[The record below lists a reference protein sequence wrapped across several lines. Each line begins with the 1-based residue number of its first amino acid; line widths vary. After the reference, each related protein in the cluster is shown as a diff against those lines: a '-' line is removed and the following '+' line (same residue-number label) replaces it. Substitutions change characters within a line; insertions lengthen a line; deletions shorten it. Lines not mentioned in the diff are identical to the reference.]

1 MNWFDRL
8 TGRSTLD
15 ESIKSFANK
24 GDGAVSP
31 KKVDDMSGEGVENLA
46 GSYGLVGLGSF
57 NTFYDSNINKAF
69 KNEQD
74 RIRSYREMAEAPEI
88 ADVIED
94 SINESTMENDD
105 GNILNFVITDGD
117 ISSNKNITET
127 LIKEFNDLFYK
138 KLDINNKIPDFM
150 RSYMVDGRV
159 FYERI
164 IKESSPSL
172 GIFNIKKLPAETM
185 DYLYDRMT
193 GKVIKYFQ
201 YLKGEHNITSATSL
215 AQAEIDKDVIVF
227 NPEQIGFID
236 YGQYGQTR
244 KHILGYLEKAKVPYN
259 QLKLLETSVIIYR
272 IVRSPERLVFKIDTG
287 NMPKDKAF
295 KFVEKIKTRFTKK
308 QSYNPSSGK
317 LTQEPE
323 ILSLLENYYIP
334 QCLRISNTYI
344 DLLDGRKILLY
355 DLIKEH
361 DNGIKHEVYSVNQKS
376 GKIIRGK
383 VKWAGITRKN
393 AELMRVTLDN
403 DEYIDCTPDHKFC
416 VWKDETRT
424 EIIEVEAQNITTEM
438 DLVENV

>member
-57 NTFYDSNINKAF
+57 NTFYDSNINKTF
-69 KNEQD
+69 KNEQA
-74 RIRSYREMAEAPEI
+74 RIKNYREMAEAPEI

-105 GNILNFVITDGD
+105 GNILNFVITDDD

-287 NMPKDKAF
+287 NMPKDRAF

-323 ILSLLENYYIP
+323 ILCIRKNTEIP
-334 QCLRISNTYI
+334 
-344 DLLDGRKILLY
+344 LLDGRYLTLENI
-355 DLIKEH
+355 INEHNEGKE
-361 DNGIKHEVYSVNQKS
+361 NWVYSINQNTLKIEP
-376 GKIIRGK
+376 GKIINAK
-383 VKWAGITRKN
+383 ITRENEKLIRIWLTN
-393 AELMRVTLDN
+393 DN
-403 DEYIDCTPDHKFC
+403 YIDTTYDHKFC
-416 VWKDETRT
+416 VWKDDTKT
-424 EIIEVEAQNITTEM
+424 GIIEVEAQNLTTEM